1 MGKGDLMKPFFA
13 PTGAWVN
20 CESIRHNGF
29 YAVMLIDPSGN
40 IHDRIMTDDYQ
51 SALEY
56 RRAFIQMA
64 KNLFKG

>member
-1 MGKGDLMKPFFA
+1 MKPYFA
-13 PTGAWVN
+13 NTGAWVN
-20 CESIRHNGF
+20 LESIRHNGF

-40 IHDRIMTDDYQ
+40 IHDRILTDDYQ

-56 RRAFIQMA
+56 RRSFIQIA

>member
-1 MGKGDLMKPFFA
+1 
-13 PTGAWVN
+13 
-20 CESIRHNGF
+20 
-29 YAVMLIDPSGN
+29 VMLIDPSGN
-40 IHDRIMTDDYQ
+40 IHDRIMTDDYK

>member
-1 MGKGDLMKPFFA
+1 MKPYFA
-13 PTGAWVN
+13 ATGAWVN
-20 CESIRHNGF
+20 FENIRHNGF

-56 RRAFIQMA
+56 RRSFIQMA
-64 KNLFKG
+64 KNLFRG